1 MYPGFELHFE
11 MTIRSF
17 LGNDADHIANQ
28 AFDDTSRKRWYA
40 KALKKVIVLINDL
53 DTTTRHKE
61 QMMLWAESALNAVT
75 KEFEEQKFLLYLFR
89 FSGSLLGFSG
99 IKGTVLHTPIY
110 SQSHGQY
117 YTEDIFSR
125 GDVMQD
131 YYDKE
136 NIIAAK
142 RSVVLEL
149 KAKGVAP
156 KLTIQ
161 AARLHGN
168 SVTLSGSEISAR

>member
-40 KALKKVIVLINDL
+40 KALKKVIGLINDL

-61 QMMLWAESALNAVT
+61 QMILWAESSLNAVT
-75 KEFEEQKFLLYLFR
+75 KEFDEQKLLLYLFR
-89 FSGSLLGFSG
+89 LSGSLLGFSG
-99 IKGTVLHTPIY
+99 IKGSMLHTPIY
-110 SQSHGQY
+110 SQTHGQY
-117 YTEDIFSR
+117 YTEETFSG

-136 NIIAAK
+136 NIIAVR
-142 RSVVLEL
+142 RSLVLEL
-149 KAKGVAP
+149 KIKGFTDFKIGQILNISEYQVK
-156 KLTIQ
+156 KL
-161 AARLHGN
+161 RKSL
-168 SVTLSGSEISAR
+168 